1 MLYSLTKN
9 TIKGKHVPYSRNF
22 LNKVIARV
30 DHLPILIL
38 DEERPSSFQE
48 LIRNEYPRIDELRG
62 IGIEMPKQ
70 GGSLVSVEK
79 LPVIWKLNNKDR
91 TIEIDLSSKYF
102 SLVSS
107 RYVGFLEFFDRLSDV
122 YNHFVENY
130 SPSIITRVGLRYVN
144 EISLDGNPFEW
155 QNLLNENLYST
166 LNAFPNMR
174 SSFARSM
181 HQLHFT
187 GDDYKIVFQF
197 GIFNSEFPNTIAKK
211 EFILDYDCISE
222 EEIEPQEVIGKF
234 TRFNDLICELFE
246 QSIGDGL
253 REIMNEEG

>member
-1 MLYSLTKN
+1 M
-9 TIKGKHVPYSRNF
+9 PYSKNF

-38 DEERPSSFQE
+38 DDERPSSFQE
-48 LIRNEYPRIDELRG
+48 LVRNEYPRIAEFRG
-62 IGIEMPKQ
+62 VGIEMPKQ
-70 GGSLVSVEK
+70 GSSLVSVEK

-166 LNAFPNMR
+166 LNAFPICEVLLLALCISYISRGMTTKSFFNLVSSIANFQTPLQRR
-174 SSFARSM
+174 SSYLIM
-181 HQLHFT
+181 
-187 GDDYKIVFQF
+187 
-197 GIFNSEFPNTIAKK
+197 IA
-211 EFILDYDCISE
+211 S
-222 EEIEPQEVIGKF
+222 
-234 TRFNDLICELFE
+234 
-246 QSIGDGL
+246 L
-253 REIMNEEG
+253 RKRLNPKR